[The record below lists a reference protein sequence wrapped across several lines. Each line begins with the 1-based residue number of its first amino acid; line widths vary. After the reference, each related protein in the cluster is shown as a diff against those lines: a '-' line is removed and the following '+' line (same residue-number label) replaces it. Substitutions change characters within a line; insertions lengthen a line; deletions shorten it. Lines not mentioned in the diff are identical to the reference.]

1 LLCILDRLFE
11 IKVKALGELAN
22 EPLVYLSSPQVKE
35 KPAQGKPVPA
45 ESGNVG
51 KLETL

>member
-1 LLCILDRLFE
+1 LLCILVRLFE
-11 IKVKALGELAN
+11 IKALGELVDGS
-22 EPLVYLSSPQVKE
+22 LVCISSLRVKE

-51 KLETL
+51 KMETL